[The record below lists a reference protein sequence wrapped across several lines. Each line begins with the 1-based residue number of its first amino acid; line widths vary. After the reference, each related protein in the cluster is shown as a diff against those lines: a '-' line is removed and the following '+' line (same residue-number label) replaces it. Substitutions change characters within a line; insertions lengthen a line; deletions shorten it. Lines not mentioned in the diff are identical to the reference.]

1 MSANLAGLENGPW
14 RFPHCPEPPDWR
26 LDWPALLE
34 DFPWLPALANCPQD
48 AVYHGE
54 GDVLTHTRMVCEAL
68 TLLPNWRRLPPEAR
82 SILFAAALLH
92 DIGKPARTVIEESGR
107 ISSRDH
113 ARAGARLAHRILYT
127 QEPFKAHPVPFA
139 ARTAIIGLVLL
150 HGLPLYLL
158 DRDDPRRAVITAS
171 QTVLCNWLA
180 MLAEADVKGRI
191 CRDTADLADRVT
203 LFAEFADEQN
213 CLTAPYPFADGLSR
227 FTYFHKV
234 SGDPD
239 YVPYDESRCEVVV
252 LSGLP
257 GSGKDT
263 YVRAHLAD
271 RPVISL
277 DALRAEYGAPSHGA
291 QGEVIALAREQARLH
306 LRAGQGF
313 VWNATNI
320 SRRLRTPLIESFVA
334 YGAQVRIVYLEAPY
348 AVLLRRNRTRSAPLP
363 DTALLKM
370 AQSLEVPDPTEAHQL
385 HIAAL

>member
-34 DFPWLPALANCPQD
+34 DFAWLSGLADCPQD
-48 AVYHGE
+48 AEYHAE

-68 TLLPNWRRLPPEAR
+68 ILLPGWRRLPSDAR

-92 DIGKPARTVIEESGR
+92 DSGKPARTLVEESGR
-107 ISSRDH
+107 INSRGH

-127 QEPFKAHPVPFA
+127 QEPFQAHPVPFA
-139 ARTAIIGLVLL
+139 VRTAIIGLVLL

-171 QTVLCNWLA
+171 QTVRCNWLA

-191 CRDTADLADRVT
+191 CRDTADLAA
-203 LFAEFADEQN
+203 LFVEFADEQN
-213 CLTAPYPFADGLSR
+213 CLTAPYPFADRLSR

-234 SGDPD
+234 GGDPD

-277 DALRAEYGAPSHGA
+277 DALRAEYDASSHGA

-385 HIAAL
+385 HIVAL